1 MDGEK
6 PQSPADSAQ
15 AAAQSQT
22 YTESTTVYD
31 MMAWIDANRRNI
43 VLGVVLVLG
52 LAATFAVYAWWKG
65 ENELKA
71 NGALLGL
78 PGSSLGMAAT
88 NANPE
93 SFFKVASDY
102 AGTESAVRAQV
113 IGAQTLYNQ
122 GKFAEA
128 QAAFAKVGDSTE
140 FDSIKATAA
149 YGVAASLDALG
160 KTNDAL
166 AQYADV
172 ANRYPT
178 QGVASLAKI
187 SQGRIHEAAGRNDQA
202 LRIYEELSRNVAS
215 DIWAQEA
222 QSRRQDLL
230 TRHPEL
236 AKTLPAVATPPAAAP
251 APITVAPGK

>member
-31 MMAWIDANRRNI
+31 LMAWIDANRRNI
-43 VLGVVLVLG
+43 VLGVVLVVG
-52 LAATFAVYAWWKG
+52 LSVTFAVYTWWKG
-65 ENELKA
+65 ERELKA
-71 NGALLGL
+71 NGALLAL
-78 PGSSLGMAAT
+78 PGSSLGMEAT
-88 NANPE
+88 NANAD
-93 SFFKVASDY
+93 SFFKVAAEY
-102 AGTESAVRAQV
+102 AGTESAVRAQL

-128 QAAFAKVGDSTE
+128 QAAFSKVIDITE
-140 FDSIKATAA
+140 FASIKATAA
-149 YGVAASLDALG
+149 YGAAASLDAQG
-160 KTNDAL
+160 KPAEAL
-166 AQYADV
+166 TQYGDV
-172 ANRYPT
+172 ANRYPAE
-178 QGVASLAKI
+178 GVASLAKI

-202 LRIYEELSRNVAS
+202 LTIYDSLARNIAT

-230 TRHPEL
+230 ARHPEL
-236 AKTLPAVATPPAAAP
+236 VKALPTVVTPPAATP
-251 APITVAPGK
+251 APVTIAPGK